1 MLTPNPAKHSV
12 VIGMK
17 EAKKTFPGSIIS
29 KILFVF
35 SALASGG
42 LFVGSIF
49 FEGEDVSGITDHLHL
64 SRTEFFGIDSTYY
77 LGLAL
82 FLVATISYQHKAVFT
97 KREDEDKVHFWKQ
110 ITPYFTYAKREFNVE
125 DLSYWVKKR
134 KTRDYI
140 NANVTDANYS
150 ETTTIYTTYLYE
162 NKKKFF
168 VLDGETDY
176 FREILGKGPS
186 RSPMHRNSL
195 VDLMVNF
202 IRRG

>member
-1 MLTPNPAKHSV
+1 MLTPNPIKHPV

-35 SALASGG
+35 SLLASGG

-49 FEGEDVSGITDHLHL
+49 SEGEDVSGITDHLHL

-82 FLVATISYQHKAVFT
+82 VLVATISYQHKAVFT

>member
-1 MLTPNPAKHSV
+1 ML
-12 VIGMK
+12 
-17 EAKKTFPGSIIS
+17 
-29 KILFVF
+29 
-35 SALASGG
+35 G

-49 FEGEDVSGITDHLHL
+49 FEGEDVSGITDILHL
-64 SRTEFFGIDSTYY
+64 PRTEFFGIDSTYY
-77 LGLAL
+77 LAVAL
-82 FLVATISYQHKAVFT
+82 VLVATISYQHKAVFT

-110 ITPYFTYAKREFNVE
+110 ITPYFTYARREFNVE

-134 KTRDYI
+134 KTRDYF
-140 NANVTDANYS
+140 NANVTDANYN

-162 NKKKFF
+162 NRKKFF

-186 RSPMHRNSL
+186 RGPMHKNSL

>member
-1 MLTPNPAKHSV
+1 
-12 VIGMK
+12 MK

-35 SALASGG
+35 SAVALGG
-42 LFVGSIF
+42 LLVGSIF
-49 FEGEDVSGITDHLHL
+49 FEGEDVSGITEFLHL
-64 SRTEFFGIDSTYY
+64 PSTELFGIDSTYY
-77 LGLAL
+77 LGVALA
-82 FLVATISYQHKAVFT
+82 LVATITHQHKAVFT

-110 ITPYFTYAKREFNVE
+110 ITPYFTYGKREFNVD

-134 KTRDYI
+134 KTRDYPLADI
-140 NANVTDANYS
+140 TDTDYGK
-150 ETTTIYTTYLYE
+150 TTTIYTTYLYE

-168 VLDGETDY
+168 VLDGKTDY

-186 RSPMHRNSL
+186 RRQMHRNSL

-202 IRRG
+202 VRRG

>member
-1 MLTPNPAKHSV
+1 
-12 VIGMK
+12 MK
-17 EAKKTFPGSIIS
+17 EAKKTFPGTIIS

-35 SALASGG
+35 SALGG
-42 LFVGSIF
+42 AGLLVGSFF
-49 FEGEDVSGITDHLHL
+49 FEGEDISGITDILHL
-64 SRTEFFGIDSTYY
+64 PRTEFFGIDGTYY
-77 LGLAL
+77 LAFAL
-82 FLVATISYQHKAVFT
+82 VLVASISYQHKAVFM
-97 KREDEDKVHFWKQ
+97 KREDEDIVHFWKQ
-110 ITPYFTYAKREFNVE
+110 ITPYFKYAKRDLNVE

-140 NANVTDANYS
+140 NANVAEAKYS

-162 NKKKFF
+162 NSKKFF

-186 RSPMHRNSL
+186 RRPMHKDSL

>member
-1 MLTPNPAKHSV
+1 MPTHNTAHSGL
-12 VIGMK
+12 IGMK
-17 EAKKTFPGSIIS
+17 EAKKTFPGNIMS
-29 KILFVF
+29 KMLFVF

-82 FLVATISYQHKAVFT
+82 VLVATISYQHKAVFT

-110 ITPYFTYAKREFNVE
+110 ITPYFTYAKREFKVE

-186 RSPMHRNSL
+186 RSPMHRNSF

>member
-1 MLTPNPAKHSV
+1 MHSGLV
-12 VIGMK
+12 VMM
-17 EAKKTFPGSIIS
+17 EAKKTFPGNIMS
-29 KILFVF
+29 KMLFVF
-35 SALASGG
+35 SALGVGG

-49 FEGEDVSGITDHLHL
+49 FEGEDVSGITDILHL
-64 SRTEFFGIDSTYY
+64 PKTEFFGIDSTYY
-77 LGLAL
+77 LAVAL
-82 FLVATISYQHKAVFT
+82 VLVATISYQHKAVFT

-110 ITPYFTYAKREFNVE
+110 ITPYFTYARREVNVE

-134 KTRDYI
+134 KTRDYF
-140 NANVTDANYS
+140 NANVTDANYN

-162 NKKKFF
+162 NRKKFF

-186 RSPMHRNSL
+186 RGPMHKNSL

>member
-1 MLTPNPAKHSV
+1 
-12 VIGMK
+12 MK
-17 EAKKTFPGSIIS
+17 EAKRTFPGSIIS

-35 SALASGG
+35 SLLASGG

-49 FEGEDVSGITDHLHL
+49 SEGEDVSGITDHLHL
-64 SRTEFFGIDSTYY
+64 PRTEFFGIDSTYY
-77 LGLAL
+77 LAVAL
-82 FLVATISYQHKAVFT
+82 VLVATTSYQHKAVFT

-110 ITPYFTYAKREFNVE
+110 ITPYFTYGKREFNVE

>member
-1 MLTPNPAKHSV
+1 MHSGLIV
-12 VIGMK
+12 MM
-17 EAKKTFPGSIIS
+17 EAKKTFPGNIMS
-29 KILFVF
+29 KMLFVF
-35 SALASGG
+35 SALGVGG

-49 FEGEDVSGITDHLHL
+49 FEGEDVSGITDILHL
-64 SRTEFFGIDSTYY
+64 PKTEFFGIDGTYY
-77 LGLAL
+77 LTVAL
-82 FLVATISYQHKAVFT
+82 VLVATISYQHKAVFT

>member
-1 MLTPNPAKHSV
+1 ME
-12 VIGMK
+12 
-17 EAKKTFPGSIIS
+17 EAKKTFPGTIIS

-35 SALASGG
+35 SALGG
-42 LFVGSIF
+42 AGLLVGSFF
-49 FEGEDVSGITDHLHL
+49 FEGEDISGITDILHL
-64 SRTEFFGIDSTYY
+64 PRTEFFGIDGTYY
-77 LGLAL
+77 LAVAL
-82 FLVATISYQHKAVFT
+82 VLVACISYQHKAVFM
-97 KREDEDKVHFWKQ
+97 KREDEDIVHFWKQ
-110 ITPYFTYAKREFNVE
+110 ITPYFKYAKRDFNVE

-134 KTRDYI
+134 KTRDYF

-186 RSPMHRNSL
+186 RRPMHNNSL

>member
-1 MLTPNPAKHSV
+1 
-12 VIGMK
+12 MK
-17 EAKKTFPGSIIS
+17 EGKKTFPGNIFS
-29 KILFVF
+29 KYLFVF
-35 SALASGG
+35 SSLG
-42 LFVGSIF
+42 LVGLVVGSIF
-49 FEGEDVSGITDHLHL
+49 SEGEDVTGITEILHL
-64 SRTEFFGIDSTYY
+64 PRTELFGIDSTYY

-82 FLVATISYQHKAVFT
+82 VLVATISYQHKAVFT

-134 KTRDYI
+134 KTRDYF

-168 VLDGETDY
+168 VLDGESDY
-176 FREILGKGPS
+176 FHEILGKGPS

>member
-1 MLTPNPAKHSV
+1 MLTPNPTKHSV

-35 SALASGG
+35 SLLASGG

-49 FEGEDVSGITDHLHL
+49 SEGEDVSGITDHLHL
-64 SRTEFFGIDSTYY
+64 PKTEFFGIDSTYY

-82 FLVATISYQHKAVFT
+82 VLVATMSYQHKAVFT

-134 KTRDYI
+134 KTRDYF

>member
-1 MLTPNPAKHSV
+1 
-12 VIGMK
+12 MK

-29 KILFVF
+29 KIIFVF
-35 SALASGG
+35 SLLASGG

-49 FEGEDVSGITDHLHL
+49 SEGEDVSGITDHLHL
-64 SRTEFFGIDSTYY
+64 PRTEFFGIDSTYY
-77 LGLAL
+77 LAVSLV
-82 FLVATISYQHKAVFT
+82 LVATTSYQHKAVFT

-134 KTRDYI
+134 ETRDYF

-195 VDLMVNF
+195 FDLMVNF

>member
-1 MLTPNPAKHSV
+1 
-12 VIGMK
+12 MK

-82 FLVATISYQHKAVFT
+82 ALVATISYQHKAVFT

-110 ITPYFTYAKREFNVE
+110 ITPYFTYARREINVE
-125 DLSYWVKKR
+125 DLSYYVKRR
-134 KTRDYI
+134 KTRDDPG
-140 NANVTDANYS
+140 ANVTDAYV
-150 ETTTIYTTYLYE
+150 ETTTIRTTYLYQ

-168 VLDGETDY
+168 VLDGKTDY

-186 RSPMHRNSL
+186 RRPLHKDSL
-195 VDLMVNF
+195 VDLVVNF